1 MDRAGKSDVKVDVAI
16 VGAGMGGLIAAIEA
30 AGMGARVTVL
40 DKLGPMIGK
49 GIKAHGFGWFGN
61 ETCRAG
67 GGGLDQ
73 VEPEMPVE
81 ELLALHRKQG
91 WGRVDLELL
100 RLFHERVPGDI
111 RWLRDDL
118 GLPFTSTGS
127 LFGSILLQTVHVKGR
142 GPGLMRFL
150 YQAAEKRGIEI
161 RFETK
166 VLELLTGDL
175 GEVIG
180 LRERDAGGTR
190 DIHAG
195 AVVLAAGGFEGN
207 NEMMLRYV
215 GPQITYGAVISGCP
229 TNTGDGHQMALEA
242 GAQLA
247 NMSVCHIN
255 TTNQLLSEGPTRR
268 LRNIWPG
275 GIYVNKEGQRFI
287 DEGTADSDTL
297 SNAIAYQPGSVA
309 ALIFDERA
317 RLKDPEAYAA
327 YPYKD
332 KLIRSAATIEKL
344 AETIE
349 MPSAQLRR
357 IVNEFNAAVKEGKAP
372 SAGSGQ
378 APGLPIPKT
387 REAHRLET
395 PPYYAYYPVV
405 PGLNHTLGGVKI
417 NTAAQVIDREN
428 RPIAGLYAAG
438 SMVNWS
444 FGKPFTVAGVTS
456 YMGNYHI
463 RSSKKGGALGGL
475 STALVFGRIAGERAA
490 QAAIKK
496 PKRRKS

>member
-1 MDRAGKSDVKVDVAI
+1 MARARKSEPKADVAI

-30 AGMGARVTVL
+30 AGKGARVTVL

-67 GGGLDQ
+67 GGGLDH

-81 ELLALHRKQG
+81 ELLAMHLKQG

-100 RLFHERVPGDI
+100 RLFHERVLGDI

-180 LRERDAGGTR
+180 LRARDAGGTR

-242 GAQLA
+242 GAQLT

-255 TTNQLLSEGPTRR
+255 TTNRLLSEGPTRR

-317 RLKDPEAYAA
+317 RLMDPEAYAA

-332 KLIRSAATIEKL
+332 KLIRSAATIEEL

-349 MPSAQLRR
+349 MPPAQLRR
-357 IVNEFNAAVKEGKAP
+357 IVNEFNASVEGK
-372 SAGSGQ
+372 
-378 APGLPIPKT
+378 
-387 REAHRLET
+387 AHRLET

-496 PKRRKS
+496 PKLRKS